1 MKKITIVLAFILALA
16 LYSTPSFAQDSGS
29 QSSGASADSKT
40 VTGCLKAGKRVGGF
54 ILTTDDGT
62 AYMLHSKSVA
72 LADHVGHT
80 VTVTGKE
87 SQRQSNS
94 GANGSQSGDSTT
106 GHGTMNKRLI
116 VSDLSMV
123 KDTCSAAK

>member
-1 MKKITIVLAFILALA
+1 MRKITIVLAFIFTLA
-16 LYSTPSFAQDSGS
+16 LYSTPSFAQDSGAA
-29 QSSGASADSKT
+29 GASASSSKT

-62 AYMLHSKSVA
+62 AYMLHIKSVT

-87 SQRQSNS
+87 AQRQSNS
-94 GANGSQSGDSTT
+94 GANGSQSDDSTT
-106 GHGTMNKRLI
+106 GHGNMNKRLI